1 MAPHAPPVGARCA
14 RHQQLTQHPSLVDPA
29 ARQPPGGG
37 GVCHLCTDDHFAAAA
52 AGMAAALSPML
63 LGYQIEAVW
72 HTAVVIDGRKEVFFG
87 YGIAQ
92 ARPGSTM
99 FGQPMRVLDMG

>member
-1 MAPHAPPVGARCA
+1 
-14 RHQQLTQHPSLVDPA
+14 
-29 ARQPPGGG
+29 
-37 GVCHLCTDDHFAAAA
+37 
-52 AGMAAALSPML
+52 MAAALSPML
-63 LGYQIEAVW
+63 LGYPIEAVW
-72 HTAVVIDGRKEVFFG
+72 HTAVVIDGRKEIFFG